1 MGIQWN
7 AVTYIAVG
15 GVFVLRKL
23 AMDDHSTRE
32 YV

>member
-7 AVTYIAVG
+7 AVIYIAVG
-15 GVFVLRKL
+15 SVFVLRKL